1 MAKRS
6 RTSPLKRQ
14 REAEK
19 RERQAKRVAKSALKR
34 ERGFK
39 RAESSPEATS
49 NEDLRDDSVGSN
61 GPAARH
67 IAEEQGVGAWR
78 RRARWSSAQA
88 TKHRSD
94 GGFRVRN

>member
-14 REAEK
+14 REVEK

-34 ERGFK
+34 ERRLK

-49 NEDLRDDSVGSN
+49 DEDLRDESVGPDGS
-61 GPAARH
+61 AA
-67 IAEEQGVGAWR
+67 
-78 RRARWSSAQA
+78 
-88 TKHRSD
+88 
-94 GGFRVRN
+94 